1 MATVT
6 ELADCIWQLRLRGV
20 NAYLVEDEVLTLVD
34 GGTPISASRIAGCIE
49 EAGHHLNEVGR
60 VLVTHY
66 DVDHVGALSRLNL
79 DAPVY
84 VGAEDV
90 PLLTRSGSA
99 PLRNRKGLL
108 HRLVGPFVTAP
119 GNVQPVADGDEIGS
133 FTAYHTPGHTPG
145 HVAYV
150 SEELSAAFV
159 GDLVVERGGELSAS
173 PWYLCYDHGAVL
185 KSINDLADRAPA
197 VEVLAMGHGTPF
209 VREGS
214 VRLAKLGERSE
225 A

>member
-6 ELADCIWQLRLRGV
+6 ELADGIWQLRLRGV
-20 NAYLVEDEVLTLVD
+20 NAYLVEDDVLTLVD
-34 GGTPISASRIAGCIE
+34 GGTPLSASRIAGGVE
-49 EAGHHLNEVGR
+49 EAGHHLNEIGR

-66 DVDHVGALSRLNL
+66 DVDHVGALARLNL

-90 PLLTRSGSA
+90 PLLSGSGSP
-99 PLRNRKGLL
+99 PLGSRKGLL
-108 HRLVGPFVTAP
+108 HRLVGPFVSPP

-133 FTAYHTPGHTPG
+133 FTVYHTPGHTPG

-159 GDLVVERGGELSAS
+159 GDLVTERGGELSAS
-173 PWYLCYDHGAVL
+173 PWYLSYDTGAVHE
-185 KSINDLADRAPA
+185 SIHDLADRAPA

-209 VREGS
+209 IRGGS
-214 VRLAKLGERSE
+214 VRLAELGERIE